1 MLEIAHQYGSQ
12 EAASGQREVSLLFA
26 DLRSSTSLATMLE
39 PCHANELL
47 NQVLDGMA
55 LAVTESA
62 GHIID
67 YFGDGLAAM
76 WNAPADQFNH
86 AQLACNTAVGMLER
100 LDALSAKWASVIKR
114 ELAFGIGVHTG
125 LVHVGNTG
133 SRNRTKYG
141 PRGVHVNLASRVE
154 GAAKKIGLP
163 LVLTEATAKRVSKET
178 RIHRVCQAALSGF

>member
-1 MLEIAHQYGSQ
+1 MPTWVMLEIAHEYGSE
-12 EAASGQREVSLLFA
+12 EAATGQREVSLLFA
-26 DLRSSTSLATMLE
+26 DLRSSTSLVTVLE

-47 NQVLDGMA
+47 NEVLDCMA
-55 LAVTESA
+55 FAVTKSA

-76 WNAPADQFNH
+76 WNAPADQVDH
-86 AQLACNTAVGMLER
+86 AQLACDAAVGMLQP
-100 LDALSAKWASVIKR
+100 LDALSAKWADVIER

-133 SRNRTKYG
+133 SRSRTKYG
-141 PRGVHVNLASRVE
+141 PRGVNVNLASRVE

-163 LVLTEATAKRVSKET
+163 LVLTAAT
-178 RIHRVCQAALSGF
+178 